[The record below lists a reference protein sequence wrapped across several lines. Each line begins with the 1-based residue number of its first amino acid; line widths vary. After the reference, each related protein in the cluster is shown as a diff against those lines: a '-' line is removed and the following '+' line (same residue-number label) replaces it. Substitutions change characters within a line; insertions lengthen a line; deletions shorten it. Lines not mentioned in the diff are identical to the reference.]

1 MCMSC
6 GILIAYSSST
16 KSDRSLRHFLFLA
29 REHWAYFAAFI
40 IHLFDSCIF
49 ANSRYESTIPSAPS
63 LSIQHDIFNLPVASP
78 TRRTAHTH
86 SQFSESEISIFLLYR
101 FGVNTCVHLTHIFVR
116 NEWHR
121 FESRASN
128 AKPRWMIHE
137 NGAASDFSNGHISI
151 VCVRC
156 VHVQAYTIFSERTEN
171 WGKKMRKEIR
181 RECFDNGDRQK
192 RHLDCRCIF
201 QVAHEAPICS
211 LNVATTSASMDDSQT
226 QFEEVKSFVIG
237 CQLENRAKL
246 KINTELHVFGE

>member
-171 WGKKMRKEIR
+171 WEKNEKRDTTWVFRQWRSTKEAPRLSLYFSGGTRGSDLLLERRDDLSVDGRFADAIR
-181 RECFDNGDRQK
+181 R
-192 RHLDCRCIF
+192 
-201 QVAHEAPICS
+201 S
-211 LNVATTSASMDDSQT
+211 
-226 QFEEVKSFVIG
+226 
-237 CQLENRAKL
+237 
-246 KINTELHVFGE
+246 